1 MTKVKYLVLTT
12 LIIAILLIPN
22 ISKAETLTYKDTA
35 QNIEWSYELDSTGN
49 NVINLKCN
57 TKTASGTV
65 NIPSSIDGKPVTS
78 LKKGSYKNA
87 AFSEC
92 VSINEIII
100 PDTITQIADYAF
112 EKLTGLKTITIPN
125 TVTLIGESALEGC
138 SGLTSIT
145 LPNNLIEIGSSAFR
159 DCSGLKNITIPNT
172 VVKIGSYAFSKC
184 PGLKSIVVPNSVT
197 TIGNGAFSGCSGL
210 TSVTLSNKMSVI
222 DEWLF
227 EDCTSLKSIIIPDSV
242 TTIEGDDGYGTY
254 APFRNCTNLEKIL
267 IPDSVSTIKGKAFY
281 GCKKLTIYG
290 NDGMKSKEYAEEN
303 GITFDY
309 IANWDKVDSGS
320 DITSPTVKSIEV
332 PYTSVLNYYDSN
344 SKMYVVP
351 TGKIVTINVNFSEEI
366 EGTTSPTLTIKF
378 GSGQNI
384 ELTNGIIQGK
394 KITYTY
400 TIKSTDKGIMTAVE
414 LKGGNIKDVAGN
426 TATLSCPTL
435 EIELGSSNNLYANG
449 TTTNPN
455 DTNVDKDSN
464 NGNTNSGDSNN
475 GNTNNGDSNNGNSNN
490 GNINNGGSNNGNS
503 NNGNTNNGGSNNN
516 KDKGASNSGSS
527 NNGGATNKGDNT
539 QMGGRLPN
547 TGVNQIVVIIAVL
560 TVAIGT
566 IMLVKYRKMKDIK

>member
-1 MTKVKYLVLTT
+1 MTKAKYLIIL
-12 LIIAILLIPN
+12 LSIIAILLIPS
-22 ISKAETLTYKDTA
+22 ISKAETLTYNDTA

-49 NVINLKCN
+49 NVINLQCN

-65 NIPSSIDGKPVTS
+65 NIPSSINGKPVTS
-78 LKKGSYKNA
+78 LKKGSYGGTGS
-87 AFSEC
+87 AFREC
-92 VSINEIII
+92 ISITGITI
-100 PDTITQIADYAF
+100 PDTITQIPDYAF

-414 LKGGNIKDVAGN
+414 LKGGNIKDTAGN

-435 EIELGSSNNLYANG
+435 KVELVSSNVYANG
-449 TTTNPN
+449 TTSKPSSSTGQ
-455 DTNVDKDSN
+455 DKNEDPTETEKP
-464 NGNTNSGDSNN
+464 GSG
-475 GNTNNGDSNNGNSNN
+475 
-490 GNINNGGSNNGNS
+490 
-503 NNGNTNNGGSNNN
+503 
-516 KDKGASNSGSS
+516 SGSS
-527 NNGGATNKGDNT
+527 SSGSGSSSSSSNNSSSNKGDT
-539 QMGGRLPN
+539 TTSPSKIPN
-547 TGVNQIVVIIAVL
+547 TGVGLGIACVII
-560 TVAIGT
+560 T
-566 IMLVKYRKMKDIK
+566 ILGVGVFTYFKYNNLRDI